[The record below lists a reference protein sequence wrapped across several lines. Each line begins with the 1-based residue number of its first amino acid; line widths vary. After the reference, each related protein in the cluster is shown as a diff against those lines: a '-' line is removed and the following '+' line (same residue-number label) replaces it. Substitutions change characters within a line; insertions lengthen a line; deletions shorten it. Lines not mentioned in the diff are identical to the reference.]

1 MARRSYPP
9 SPDEEHKSIS
19 DLLGELMADGH
30 ADVTIDQVVDY
41 FGHRAFGALLFI
53 FAVPNLLPLPPGSTT
68 ILGLPLVLIAPQLMI
83 GIPNLW
89 LPKVVGQRKMKRS
102 DLKRL
107 FGRILPRLE
116 RAERLLS
123 PRHDWV
129 FGPAGDRVIGLVCTL
144 LALVLILPIPLG
156 NILPSL
162 TIATLAL
169 GLTQRDGL
177 VALIGYGFA
186 AASVAVLAL
195 SAGAVIAGVHKL
207 AEMAGAF

>member
-19 DLLGELMADGH
+19 DLLGELMSDGH
-30 ADVTIDQVVDY
+30 VDVTIDQVVDY

-116 RAERLLS
+116 RAERLLA

-129 FGPAGDRVIGLVCTL
+129 FGPAGDRVIGLVCTV